1 MRKLAILIFLLSVPA
16 SAKQHRVSL
25 TWTASTGCPATCTI
39 AGYYVYKAKGSAP
52 FAKANPS
59 LLTTLY
65 WTDKNVYAGQV
76 IHYVVTAVSSAGVE
90 SPYSNQ
96 EVAKIPWR

>member
-52 FAKANPS
+52 FAKNFQMDVVQMLNVLFRDDSAYANCQ
-59 LLTTLY
+59 TR
-65 WTDKNVYAGQV
+65 
-76 IHYVVTAVSSAGVE
+76 SAE
-90 SPYSNQ
+90 
-96 EVAKIPWR
+96 